1 MALLSFRKHK
11 GAGLLVT
18 PPLPLLLPVSGS
30 RAVYLR
36 SALSVP
42 SLLLLGSSSPPKI
55 ASLALSISPLSSS
68 RSPSGSLLAPS
79 LPGGASSSVLG
90 KTSPA
95 GTSSVTAPSPGG
107 TLPVLGG
114 ASSLLGR
121 APSSIPDILGGG
133 TSSVVGG
140 TSGST
145 RCPAPP
151 IPGSLAAASISGR
164 PRTLPVVS
172 SLIGAPAARPT

>member
-11 GAGLLVT
+11 GAGVLVT
-18 PPLPLLLPVSGS
+18 PPLPLLPVSGS
-30 RAVYLR
+30 CAVYLR
-36 SALSVP
+36 SALSAP

-90 KTSPA
+90 KTSP

-121 APSSIPDILGGG
+121 VPSSIPDVLGGR

-140 TSGST
+140 TSGSN

-151 IPGSLAAASISGR
+151 IPGSVAAAPISGR
-164 PRTLPVVS
+164 PRPLPVVS